1 MGFATFVSD
10 NAVIITFVLAF
21 LVFMLMGLPV
31 AVSLGSTALVSG
43 AVMWGLGGL
52 RLDTM
57 AQRTISGVNNFTT
70 LAIPLFLLAGK
81 MMNGG
86 KITDRIFT
94 FCQAIVGRF
103 PGGLGYVN
111 VLASVIFAGMSGS
124 AAADAAG
131 LGAIEIEAMTK
142 EGYDKD
148 FSCAVTGASA
158 LISPIIPPSVVM
170 VTFGVLSNTSVTKL
184 FIGGVIPGLLMGLT
198 QCALVWYY
206 SVKRNYPRSEKMSFK
221 EMCIA
226 FWRALLPLSTPA
238 LIIGGIWTGVFT
250 PTEAAGVT
258 VLYAFVLSMFVYHS
272 ITWRECWGLLKSALT
287 DCAAIMVIMGCISAY
302 GYVLT
307 MTNIPKQLAGAILEI
322 TTNPTIILI
331 IINVFLLMCGCFM
344 SAMECILLFTPIFL
358 PLLQGAGIDLVFFG
372 VVMCVNLMIGQ
383 LTPPFGTT
391 LFILSKIA
399 DIPLNRLVIAFIPFI
414 FSVVFVIIL
423 CFIFPG
429 LVTWLPT
436 MTVR

>member
-1 MGFATFVSD
+1 MIGLEFLRG
-10 NAVIITFVLAF
+10 NAVIITFIAAF

-43 AVMWGLGGL
+43 LVMWGFGGL

-94 FCQAIVGRF
+94 FCQAVVGRF

-148 FSCAVTGASA
+148 FACAVTGASA

-170 VTFGVLSNTSVTKL
+170 VTFGVLSGTSVTKL
-184 FIGGVIPGLLMGLT
+184 FIGGVVPGLLMGLT
-198 QCALVWYY
+198 QCGLVWYY
-206 SVKRNYPRSEKMSFK
+206 SVKRGYPRSEKMNWRQ
-221 EMCIA
+221 A
-226 FWRALLPLSTPA
+226 VGALWRALLPLSTPA
-238 LIIGGIWTGVFT
+238 IIIGGIWTGAFT

-258 VLYAFVLSMFVYHS
+258 VVYAFCLSMFVYRS
-272 ITWRECWGLLKSALT
+272 MTWAECWRLLKDSLT

-307 MTNIPKQLAGAILEI
+307 MTNIPKHLAGAIL
-322 TTNPTIILI
+322 TLTDNPTVILLL
-331 IINVFLLMCGCFM
+331 INLFLLLCGCFM

-358 PLLQGAGIDLVFFG
+358 PLLQGARIDLVFFG

-399 DIPLNRLVIAFIPFI
+399 DIPLNRLVVAFLPFVG
-414 FSVVFVIIL
+414 SVVAVIGL
-423 CFIFPG
+423 CFVFPG
-429 LVTWLPT
+429 LVTWLPSL
-436 MTVR
+436 TVK